1 MKSKLTAIATVG
13 AVVLFALA
21 AYSLY
26 NVFRE
31 RTTSEQLAEI
41 IHLEDQRTLDADLKA
56 YLDHDSVE
64 VRDRAVLAVGRIGGA
79 EAGPLLMEMVN
90 DPEIRVAATAAF
102 AIGLT
107 GQKELALPLL
117 AAAQN
122 LPASIT
128 AKAVEAAGR
137 VADSTMPEVANE
149 LVAYLAHPAPEVRV
163 AACYALLN
171 ANARQAA
178 EQLIPFIEIEKDK
191 SASLAALYTLTRLR
205 IEAAADMFIRYQTDP
220 DPHARILALAGLA
233 RSTSPD
239 AERLLALSLNDSDS
253 RVVAQAVGGLRVL
266 GGNRAGDYLSAKLRR
281 TTDEK
286 LIVNILNALQALE
299 SGLAIEE
306 AKMHA
311 RSGLSDNIVAA
322 AVTYLAAVQKD
333 RAVTLIDSV
342 LNCKPV
348 AQVRSACADALG
360 LVNHTSVISRVAV
373 LFSDEDPMVRGSAFE
388 VLVGLDS
395 TNLDFYIQKALVDP
409 DPVPVVLALNQ
420 ISTHKLTAYLPDID
434 GMFNRGDEIDV
445 DVRRSLVEAVGE
457 LYEKAGNDSVM
468 TALLIKGLFDSD
480 YIVRREAA
488 AMYKE
493 KSGQNRDN
501 LAAPAETRLSE
512 REIADAIKKYK
523 VNPEAIIR
531 TSKGDIEIELAFDVA
546 PLTVMN
552 FIELAEDGFYDGL
565 RFHRVV
571 PNFVIQG
578 GDPRGDGWGGPPWYI
593 RCEYSDKPYLRGT
606 VGIATSGKDTG
617 GSQFF
622 ITHSPQP
629 RLEANYTVFG
639 QVLEGMDVVDNI
651 VKGDVIETIIIR
663 RG

>member
-1 MKSKLTAIATVG
+1 
-13 AVVLFALA
+13 
-21 AYSLY
+21 
-26 NVFRE
+26 
-31 RTTSEQLAEI
+31 
-41 IHLEDQRTLDADLKA
+41 
-56 YLDHDSVE
+56 
-64 VRDRAVLAVGRIGGA
+64 
-79 EAGPLLMEMVN
+79 MEMVN

>member
-21 AYSLY
+21 AYSLWD
-26 NVFRE
+26 VFRE
-31 RTTSEQLAEI
+31 RTTPELLAEI
-41 IHLEDQRTLDADLKA
+41 IHLEDQRTLDTDLEA
-56 YLDHDSVE
+56 FLEHDSVE
-64 VRDRAVLAVGRIGGA
+64 VRKRAILAVGRIGGV
-79 EAGPLLMEMVN
+79 EAGPLLMKMVN
-90 DPEIRVAATAAF
+90 DPEIRVAGTAAF
-102 AIGLT
+102 GIGLT
-107 GQKELALPLL
+107 GQKELAMPLL

-137 VADSTMPEVANE
+137 LADSTMPEVANE
-149 LVAYLAHPAPEVRV
+149 LVSYLVHPAPEVRV
-163 AACYALLN
+163 SACLALLN
-171 ANARQAA
+171 ANARRTA
-178 EQLIPFIEIEKDK
+178 EQLIPFIEAEKDK
-191 SASLAALYTLTRLR
+191 SASLAALYTLSRLQ
-205 IEAAADMFIRYQTDP
+205 IEKAADVFIRYQTDP
-220 DPHARILALAGLA
+220 DPHARMLALAGLA

-239 AERLLALSLNDSDS
+239 AERLLALSLNDSDN
-253 RVVAQAVGGLRVL
+253 RVVAQAVAGLRVL

-286 LIVNILNALQALE
+286 LIVSILNALQALE
-299 SGLAIEE
+299 SNLSAED
-306 AKMHA
+306 ARMHV
-311 RSGLSDNIVAA
+311 RSGVSDNIVAA
-322 AVTYLAAVQKD
+322 SVTYLAAVQKD
-333 RAVTLIDSV
+333 RAVALIDSV
-342 LNCKPV
+342 LNGKPV
-348 AQVRSACADALG
+348 AQVRAACADALG
-360 LVNHTSVISRVAV
+360 LVNETSVISRVAV

-388 VLVGLDS
+388 VLVTLDS
-395 TNLDFYIQKALVDP
+395 TNLDFYIQKGLVDP
-409 DPVPVVLALNQ
+409 DPIPVVLALNQ
-420 ISTHKLTAYLPDID
+420 ISTHKLTAYLPDIEAMINL
-434 GMFNRGDEIDV
+434 GGGIDI
-445 DVRRSLVEAVGE
+445 DIRRSLVEAVGE
-457 LYEKAGNDSVM
+457 LYEKAGSDSVM
-468 TALLIKGLFDSD
+468 TALLIKELFDPD

-488 AMYKE
+488 AMYKA

-501 LAAPAETRLSE
+501 LAAPAETRVTE
-512 REIADAIKKYK
+512 REIAKAITRYK

-531 TSKGDIEIELAFDVA
+531 TSKGDIEIELVFDVA

-593 RCEYSDKPYLRGT
+593 RCEYSDRPYIRGT

-622 ITHSPQP
+622 ITLSPQP
-629 RLEANYTVFG
+629 RLDANYTVFG
-639 QVLEGMDVVDNI
+639 QVLEGIDVVDSI